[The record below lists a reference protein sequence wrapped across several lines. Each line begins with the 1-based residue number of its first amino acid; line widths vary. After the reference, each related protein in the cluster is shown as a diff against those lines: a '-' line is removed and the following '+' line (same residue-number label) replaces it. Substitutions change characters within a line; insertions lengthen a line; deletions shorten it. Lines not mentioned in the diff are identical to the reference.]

1 MAYSLKIMLDTW
13 LKLSTDQGS
22 KLPDEQKQYIS
33 AGAVIPIANFE
44 AVGTDHIRVAFGQ
57 DPQGRQVF
65 FKGRNTWYAY
75 RPTVQVLR
83 DGQVIAVAKSASSS
97 TYALKVSIDTWFK
110 PSTVQS
116 SLLPNEQKQFVN
128 AGSLIALSSYELVK
142 DDHLK
147 VTLGLDNQ
155 GRQLAFKGL
164 NTWYVYRPIVQL
176 LQNGKVVS
184 LTRSPAT
191 HNGKINASGLRILK
205 TLEGLRLEA
214 YLDAV
219 GIWTIGYGTTSGVVP
234 GMQISPAQ
242 AEEFLK
248 KDLAI
253 FEAAIANVV
262 KVPLTDDQ
270 FSALVSFVYNIGETY
285 FTGST
290 LLQLLNQKDYRGAAD
305 QLLRWNKGDGQ
316 ELPGLTRRRQAER
329 ALFLGQ
335 DFTVFL

>member
-1 MAYSLKIMLDTW
+1 MAYSLKVVLDTW

-22 KLPDEQKQYIS
+22 KLPDEQKQHIS
-33 AGAVIPIANFE
+33 AGAVLPIANFE

-83 DGQVIAVAKSASSS
+83 DGQVIAIAKPTPSS
-97 TYALKVSIDTWFK
+97 TYVLKVSIDTWFK
-110 PSTVQS
+110 LSTVQG
-116 SLLPNEQKQFVN
+116 SLLPNEQKQFID

-142 DDHLK
+142 DEHIK

-155 GRQLAFKGL
+155 GRQLAFKGR
-164 NTWYVYRPIVQL
+164 NTWYVYRPTVQL
-176 LQNGKVVS
+176 LRDGKAIPLIS
-184 LTRSPAT
+184 SQTTST
-191 HNGKINASGLRILK
+191 GKINANGLRILK
-205 TLEGLRLEA
+205 SLEGLRLDA

-219 GIWTIGYGTTSGVVP
+219 GVWTIGYGTTSGVVP
-234 GMQISPAQ
+234 GMQISQAQ

-248 KDLAI
+248 KDLAT
-253 FEAAIANVV
+253 FEMAIANAV
-262 KVPLTDDQ
+262 KVPLSADQ
-270 FSALVSFVYNIGETY
+270 FSALVSFIYNIGATN
-285 FTGST
+285 FVGST
-290 LLQLLNQKDYRGAAD
+290 LLQLLNQKDYMGAAD
-305 QLLRWNKGDGQ
+305 QLLRWNKGGDQ